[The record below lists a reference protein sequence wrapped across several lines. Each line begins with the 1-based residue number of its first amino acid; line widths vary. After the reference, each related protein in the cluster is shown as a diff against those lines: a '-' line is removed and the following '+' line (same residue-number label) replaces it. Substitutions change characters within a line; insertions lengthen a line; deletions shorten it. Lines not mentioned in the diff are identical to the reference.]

1 MAKKEQKEKSIEE
14 TLWES
19 ANKLRGSVEP
29 SEYKHVVLSLIFLKY
44 AFDRFVERRDE
55 LIAEGKEAFVNQ
67 PVFYNAKNV
76 FYLSEASR
84 WDYLMENA
92 KQNDIAIKID
102 AALAQVEKDNLA
114 LKGALPSNYY
124 SGLGLDRTKLAS
136 LLDVIGKIDTQK
148 DREHD
153 LIGRVYEYFLG
164 KFAIA
169 EGKGK
174 GEYYTPKTIV
184 NLIAEMIQPYRGK
197 IYDPCCG
204 SGGMFVQSMKF
215 IEAHHGNK
223 KDISVYGQ
231 EYTNTTYK
239 LAKMNLAIRGI
250 ACNLGEKAAD
260 TFHDDQHK
268 DLKADFIMA
277 NPPFNQKAWRAENEL
292 TNDPRWHGYDVPPT
306 SNANYG
312 WILNIVSKLSTN
324 GMAGFLLANGAL
336 SGDGTELN
344 IRRQLLKNHLVEAI
358 VILPRNMFYST
369 DISVTLWILAGN
381 RKARTVEQNGELVKY
396 RNREN
401 EVLFIDLRQWG
412 EPFEKKYIQF
422 TLEQISQIAE
432 NFHNWQREGY
442 EQTYRNVP
450 EYCYSA
456 TLEEIEGKGWSLVPS
471 KYIEFKSRDEGID
484 FDSKMKELQAEMK
497 ELLKQKY
504 DGYHFSEKMTDIYN
518 PFSLL
523 NSFAQQRLD
532 DYWFRS
538 GTPSYLLRLLNH
550 SEENLDEL
558 TNRYYEPQEFVDYK
572 ATVEK
577 PLPMI
582 YQSGY
587 LTIKDYKPRRGT
599 FLLDFPNNEVKAGFV
614 SLVASE
620 YLKPQKQSVNS
631 WLQDILDAL
640 EDGKPDTLRQLF
652 TSFLADIPYTMRRK
666 NDERERERYF
676 HYTFYLIFRLVSVYT
691 VYTEKEQSEGRVDCI
706 VEVPDYV
713 YIFEFKLDGTAEEAL
728 RQIEEKGYA
737 RPYEGD
743 KRTLYKIGVSF
754 SSQTGTVEQWEW
766 I

>member
-44 AFDRFVERRDE
+44 AYDRFVERRNE
-55 LIAEGKEAFVNQ
+55 LIADNKDAFVDQ

-76 FYLSEASR
+76 FYLDEVSR
-84 WDYLMENA
+84 WDYLVENA

-102 AALAQVEKDNLA
+102 AALAQVEKDNPS

-148 DREHD
+148 DKEHD

-215 IEAHHGNK
+215 VEAHHGNK

-250 ACNLGEKAAD
+250 ACNLGERAAD

-277 NPPFNQKAWRAENEL
+277 NPPFNQKSWRAENEL
-292 TNDPRWHGYDVPPT
+292 TGDPRWQGYEVPPT

-312 WILNIVSKLSTN
+312 WILNIVSKMSAN

-422 TLEQISQIAE
+422 SGEQIAQIAE
-432 NFHNWQREGY
+432 NFHNWQREGH

-456 TLEEIEGKGWSLVPS
+456 TLEEIEAKGWSLVPS
-471 KYIEFKSRDEGID
+471 KYIEFKNRDEGID
-484 FDSKMKELQAEMK
+484 FDTKMKQLQSEMQELLREEAESKK
-497 ELLKQKY
+497 ELLNLFQEL
-504 DGYHFSEKMTDIYN
+504 GYG
-518 PFSLL
+518 L
-523 NSFAQQRLD
+523 
-532 DYWFRS
+532 
-538 GTPSYLLRLLNH
+538 
-550 SEENLDEL
+550 EE
-558 TNRYYEPQEFVDYK
+558 
-572 ATVEK
+572 
-577 PLPMI
+577 
-582 YQSGY
+582 
-587 LTIKDYKPRRGT
+587 
-599 FLLDFPNNEVKAGFV
+599 
-614 SLVASE
+614 
-620 YLKPQKQSVNS
+620 
-631 WLQDILDAL
+631 
-640 EDGKPDTLRQLF
+640 
-652 TSFLADIPYTMRRK
+652 
-666 NDERERERYF
+666 
-676 HYTFYLIFRLVSVYT
+676 
-691 VYTEKEQSEGRVDCI
+691 
-706 VEVPDYV
+706 
-713 YIFEFKLDGTAEEAL
+713 
-728 RQIEEKGYA
+728 
-737 RPYEGD
+737 
-743 KRTLYKIGVSF
+743 
-754 SSQTGTVEQWEW
+754 
-766 I
+766 

>member
-1 MAKKEQKEKSIEE
+1 MAKKQQKEKSIEE

-29 SEYKHVVLSLIFLKY
+29 SEYKHVVLGLIFLKY
-44 AFDRFVERRDE
+44 AYDRFVERQNE
-55 LIAEGKEAFVNQ
+55 LIADHKEAFVDQ

-76 FYLSEASR
+76 FYLNEISR

-102 AALAQVEKDNLA
+102 AALSQVEKDNPS

-124 SGLGLDRTKLAS
+124 SRLGLDRTKLAS
-136 LLDVIGKIDTQK
+136 LLDVIGKINTQK
-148 DREHD
+148 DKEQD

-174 GEYYTPKTIV
+174 GEYYTPKSIV

-223 KDISVYGQ
+223 KDVSIYGQ
-231 EYTNTTYK
+231 ENINTTYK

-250 ACNLGEKAAD
+250 ACNLGEHAAD
-260 TFHDDQHK
+260 TFLDDQHK
-268 DLKADFIMA
+268 ELKADFIMA
-277 NPPFNQKAWRAENEL
+277 NPPFNQKDWREENEL
-292 TNDPRWHGYDVPPT
+292 TNDPRWQGYEVPPI

-312 WILNIVSKLSTN
+312 WILNIVSKLSAN

-381 RKARTVEQNGELVKY
+381 RKAHTVEQNGKLVKY

-422 TLEQISQIAE
+422 SSEQIAQIAE
-432 NFHNWQREGY
+432 NFHNWQREGH

-456 TLEEIEGKGWSLVPS
+456 TLEEIEAKGWSLVPS
-471 KYIEFKSRDEGID
+471 KYIEFKNRDEGID
-484 FDSKMKELQAEMK
+484 FDSQMKRLQGEMRELLRQEEESKRELSALFKEL
-497 ELLKQKY
+497 
-504 DGYHFSEKMTDIYN
+504 GYG
-518 PFSLL
+518 L
-523 NSFAQQRLD
+523 
-532 DYWFRS
+532 
-538 GTPSYLLRLLNH
+538 
-550 SEENLDEL
+550 EE
-558 TNRYYEPQEFVDYK
+558 
-572 ATVEK
+572 
-577 PLPMI
+577 
-582 YQSGY
+582 
-587 LTIKDYKPRRGT
+587 
-599 FLLDFPNNEVKAGFV
+599 
-614 SLVASE
+614 
-620 YLKPQKQSVNS
+620 
-631 WLQDILDAL
+631 
-640 EDGKPDTLRQLF
+640 
-652 TSFLADIPYTMRRK
+652 
-666 NDERERERYF
+666 
-676 HYTFYLIFRLVSVYT
+676 
-691 VYTEKEQSEGRVDCI
+691 
-706 VEVPDYV
+706 
-713 YIFEFKLDGTAEEAL
+713 
-728 RQIEEKGYA
+728 
-737 RPYEGD
+737 
-743 KRTLYKIGVSF
+743 
-754 SSQTGTVEQWEW
+754 
-766 I
+766 